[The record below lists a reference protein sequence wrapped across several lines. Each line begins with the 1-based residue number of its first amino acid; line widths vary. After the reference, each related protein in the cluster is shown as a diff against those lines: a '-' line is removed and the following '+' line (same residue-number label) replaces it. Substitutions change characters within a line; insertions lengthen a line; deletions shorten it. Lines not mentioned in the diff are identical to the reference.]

1 MLGQK
6 KETGGTEETDRQLS
20 IIWRISR
27 MKQRPAGVECGS
39 MEISSLTTR
48 TLLLLL
54 ERLLVAVNKCN
65 RR

>member
-6 KETGGTEETDRQLS
+6 KETGGTEKTDRQLL

-27 MKQRPAGVECGS
+27 KKQRPAGAECGS
-39 MEISSLTTR
+39 MEIFSQMTR